1 MSPRERVTAAINFKE
16 SDRVPLDFG
25 GDQTGINREA
35 YQNLIQFLGLKEEIE
50 LIHDMGQVAKV
61 SEEVLHRLE
70 IDTRYIFPKTPFESK
85 AKEVET
91 DGTVYLE
98 STDEWGIVRS
108 KPKNYGHWYDITNF
122 PLKEATLNDL
132 DSYPWPNPKDPR
144 RFNDLAQEAEKL
156 FKKTNFAIATGV
168 NGSMFEMAWY
178 LLSMERFLRD
188 MILNR
193 SFVERM
199 LDILLQFWL
208 DFYEVFLKEVG
219 DFIQIVNVGDDLGTQ
234 DGPMLS
240 PELYR
245 SLVKPHQKILFK
257 YIHEHTNA
265 KLWYHSCGSV
275 YPFIP
280 DFIEIGVDILNPV
293 QISAKGMDSKRL
305 KKEFGNDIVF
315 WGGGCDTQ
323 YVLPFKKPKEVE
335 REVKTR
341 IRDFAPGGGYV
352 FTQVHDV
359 PVEAPPQNV
368 IIMFETAKKYGR
380 YPINL

>member
-1 MSPRERVTAAINFKE
+1 MTSRQRVEKASNHEKP
-16 SDRVPLDFG
+16 DRVPLDFG
-25 GDQTGINREA
+25 GDQTGINKEA

-50 LIHDMGQVAKV
+50 LIHNMGQVAKV
-61 SEEVLHRLE
+61 SEEVLRRLE

-85 AKEVET
+85 VKEVER

-144 RFNDLAQEAEKL
+144 RFNGLYQEAEKI
-156 FKKTNFAIATGV
+156 FKETDFAIATGV

-178 LLSMERFLRD
+178 LCSMERFLRD

-219 DFIQIVNVGDDLGTQ
+219 DFIHIVNVGDDLGTQ

-245 SLVKPHQKILFK
+245 LLVKPRQKILFK
-257 YIHEHTNA
+257 YIHDHTKA
-265 KLWYHSCGSV
+265 KLWYHSCGSIYLFV
-275 YPFIP
+275 P
-280 DFIEIGVDILNPV
+280 DFVEIGVDILNPV
-293 QISAKGMDSKRL
+293 QISAKDMDSKRL

-323 YVLPFKKPKEVE
+323 HVLPFKKPKEVK
-335 REVKTR
+335 REVR
-341 IRDFAPGGGYV
+341 MQIRDFAPGGGYV
-352 FTQVHDV
+352 FTQIHNV
-359 PVEAPPQNV
+359 PVETPPQNV
-368 IIMFETAKKYGR
+368 ITMFETAKKYGR
-380 YPINL
+380 YPIDL